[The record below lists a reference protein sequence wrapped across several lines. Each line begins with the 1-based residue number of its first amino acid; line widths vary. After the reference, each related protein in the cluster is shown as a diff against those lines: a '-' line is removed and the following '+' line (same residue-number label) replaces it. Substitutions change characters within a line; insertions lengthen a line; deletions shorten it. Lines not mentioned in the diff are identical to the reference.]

1 MAYDRDFIIRQDT
14 IHEDRLCLYSYIGN
28 DTEVIVPDGVTKICS
43 YAFGDRNKPND
54 SITKIILPDS
64 VVELEDSAFGYCS
77 SLTDVSWSNNPKF
90 KMGHD
95 IFKGCNSL
103 EKISIPKN
111 VTALASFVM
120 PKNLKEITL
129 HEDLTKVLYSCF
141 NYDPED
147 IDDPDDFDDDGYHE
161 TVRILTQNPNY
172 VLVDGFM
179 INKKHRVALFCIAG
193 DRKSIRVPDG
203 IEVIGDFCFWGLY
216 DGTSIEEVILPKS
229 VRKVVSG
236 AFAVCKD
243 LKSVIYEGKSS
254 DLEVET
260 GAFFYPEDSKDY
272 INTITCSD
280 TLPEQKRMKNRKNME
295 ALTRMLKID
304 EMIRKGNCPTAKKLA
319 EMFHVKECT
328 IFRTFQDILDFSGT
342 HWQHRNELIEFDHM
356 TKKYYYTQDFK
367 LDIET
372 TLLTM

>member
-1 MAYDRDFIIRQDT
+1 M
-14 IHEDRLCLYSYIGN
+14 
-28 DTEVIVPDGVTKICS
+28 
-43 YAFGDRNKPND
+43 
-54 SITKIILPDS
+54 
-64 VVELEDSAFGYCS
+64 
-77 SLTDVSWSNNPKF
+77 
-90 KMGHD
+90 
-95 IFKGCNSL
+95 
-103 EKISIPKN
+103 
-111 VTALASFVM
+111 
-120 PKNLKEITL
+120 
-129 HEDLTKVLYSCF
+129 
-141 NYDPED
+141 
-147 IDDPDDFDDDGYHE
+147 DDFDDDGYRE

-172 VLVDGFM
+172 VLVDDFM

-216 DGTSIEEVILPKS
+216 DGNSIEKVIRPKS

-260 GAFFYPEDSKDY
+260 GAFFYPEGSKDY

-304 EMIRKGNCPTAKKLA
+304 EMIRKVA

>member
-1 MAYDRDFIIRQDT
+1 MADDRDFIIRQDT

-111 VTALASFVM
+111 VSELSSFVM
-120 PKNLKEITL
+120 PRNLKEIKI
-129 HEDLTKVLYSCF
+129 HDDLTRVLHSCF
-141 NYDPED
+141 HYDPDEM
-147 IDDPDDFDDDGYHE
+147 DDFDDDDFNE
-161 TVRILTQNPNY
+161 TIRILTQNPNY
-172 VLVDGFM
+172 AVIDGFV
-179 INKKHRVALFCIAG
+179 INKKYKIALFCIIR
-193 DRKSIRVPDG
+193 DRKTIHVPEG
-203 IEVIGDFCFWGLY
+203 IAVIGDFCFWGLH
-216 DGTSIEEVILPKS
+216 DGTSMEKVILPKS
-229 VRKVVSG
+229 VKKIVSG

-243 LKSVIYEGKSS
+243 LQAVIYEGKSS
-254 DLEVET
+254 DLEVES
-260 GAFFYPEDSKDY
+260 GAFFYPEDSSEFL
-272 INTITCSD
+272 NTITCSD
-280 TLPEQKRMKNRKNME
+280 TPKQKPMKNRKNME
-295 ALTRMLKID
+295 ALIRMLRID
-304 EMIRKGNCPTAKKLA
+304 EMIRSGNCPTAKELA
-319 EMFHVKECT
+319 RMFHVEECT

-342 HWQHRNELIEFDHM
+342 HWMHRNELIKFNHKD
-356 TKKYYYTQDFK
+356 KKYYYTQDFE